1 MKKILLFICFLTV
14 MAGYSQIDSG
24 TKSMAIPLSKKRKSP
39 PSVAIAKPEPA
50 PPVKENPAPTP
61 KPQVVEKEKEITM
74 IPKDEFIEPG
84 RIIEDKLN
92 KRTEGNQFREVRRNE
107 HLGNYH
113 TSSAYIMVKY
123 RDYGD
128 IDGDR
133 VELRNN
139 DALILENDY
148 LEASFKEYRVDL
160 VHGINK
166 IEIKALNDGLLY
178 PNTAEY
184 RITDEKGEH
193 ISSKTWALAAGFK
206 AVLIIIRE

>member
-1 MKKILLFICFLTV
+1 